1 MAATRRKSSRIGGVH
16 TPSRNNVTPAT
27 NTLSSLL
34 ERDESPNN
42 DLPNID
48 ALVSSPV
55 VVSSTPKLAR
65 YGTFNSIPKTPKT
78 ASRELPSEGEKH
90 PSKPH
95 QSLAKASVSRGSLSA
110 HPANSLPRSP
120 SKIAIAVGSHHT
132 PAKAK
137 TSVPQNMTSPTFDFS
152 FERPESDLSAEG
164 QKIMDSVREEAAK
177 IKAQMVEERSKQEH
191 KDGEVDQLYGVGGRQ
206 IRKATGK
213 SGRFSD
219 VHKQEFRKLDS
230 IANHVSTWKHTPH
243 GTASSPLKRSP
254 SKAGLDE
261 MSKSLPRSNSFKKFC
276 NIATDRL
283 ENTAPGKRAKRL
295 HDEDTS
301 SARPSSRD
309 TTSGHEGSQT
319 TPAKVHPISGLPS
332 VMATPTKASLA
343 RSASAKSFKTSMIP
357 SLTRSAST
365 KTLTSPIAP
374 KTEGSNKRIGSW
386 SKFSGSMK
394 SILHR
399 SQPKFSNDPSKVA
412 AGTHLPLHAAK
423 LDVDKDLPS
432 LPSLPDTP
440 TIKRVNFTSS
450 TKSRHELATASNTA
464 SASKIPKM
472 HTNQGQNYV
481 AVTSNVA
488 PLANEKVSYPD
499 LDASSNIT
507 TRSRSPE
514 LSTSPSAGPENFTFR
529 ADKTITFE
537 PIGFTSPNGTFTI
550 RQVQPSGIHTS
561 MPGTFDAEMPAI
573 PHGMYNKKRKH
584 VSSDEDDETEN
595 VDPQIMKVDVQGQ
608 DGLDGQPNTKKQRV
622 TGPSLPTKAMQ
633 ARASPSKRRMT
644 ATGIGGSRAPKKGG
658 LTLSRLNLLAKPK
671 QRR

>member
-1 MAATRRKSSRIGGVH
+1 MLTNLFQ
-16 TPSRNNVTPAT
+16 SRNNVTPAT
-27 NTLSSLL
+27 NTFSSLL

-42 DLPNID
+42 DRPNID
-48 ALVSSPV
+48 ALVSSPMV
-55 VVSSTPKLAR
+55 VNSTPNLAR
-65 YGTFNSIPKTPKT
+65 YSTFDSIPTTPKT
-78 ASRELPSEGEKH
+78 TCRDVLSAGEKY
-90 PSKPH
+90 PSKSH
-95 QSLAKASVSRGSLSA
+95 QSIAKASVSQGSLSA
-110 HPANSLPRSP
+110 HPANTLPRSP

-132 PAKAK
+132 LAKVN

-164 QKIMDSVREEAAK
+164 QKIMDSVREEAAR

-191 KDGEVDQLYGVGGRQ
+191 KDGKVDQLYGVGGRQ

-219 VHKQEFRKLDS
+219 IHKQEFRKLDS
-230 IANHVSTWKHTPH
+230 IANHVSTWKHTLH
-243 GTASSPLKRSP
+243 NTASSPLKRSP

-276 NIATDRL
+276 NIATDCL

-301 SARPSSRD
+301 SARPGSRD
-309 TTSGHEGSQT
+309 TTSGHEGCQT

-332 VMATPTKASLA
+332 VMTTPTKASLA
-343 RSASAKSFKTSMIP
+343 RSASVKSLKTSMIP

-365 KTLTSPIAP
+365 KTLTSPTVP
-374 KTEGSNKRIGSW
+374 KTEGSNKRVGSW

-412 AGTHLPLHAAK
+412 AGTHLPLPAAK
-423 LDVDKDLPS
+423 LDVDKDLPN
-432 LPSLPDTP
+432 LPGTP
-440 TIKRVNFTSS
+440 TVKRVNFTSS

-472 HTNQGQNYV
+472 HTNQGQNHV

-488 PLANEKVSYPD
+488 PLADKKVSYPD

-514 LSTSPSAGPENFTFR
+514 LSTTSSAGPENFTFR

-537 PIGFTSPNGTFTI
+537 PTGFTSPNGTFTI
-550 RQVQPSGIHTS
+550 RQVRPSGIPTS

-595 VDPQIMKVDVQGQ
+595 VDPQVLNVDVQGQ
-608 DGLDGQPNTKKQRV
+608 HGLDGQPITKKQRV